1 MCLGKSVIFIFSVVC
16 KPKISDMK
24 NPVFIV
30 LAFCLAFC
38 ACSLKNPRLD
48 SLLNESGN
56 LASLSFKKPSDN
68 VSSES
73 STLEGSLIPIKNMNY
88 ARAAHT
94 ATLLKDGTVLI
105 CGGFAGN
112 SHNSLSS
119 AELYNPMLKS
129 FTKLNPLS
137 TARFSQSATLLP
149 NGKVLI
155 AGGYDGNALST
166 TEIYDPE
173 SKTFSQG
180 PKMNTPRYGHTATAL
195 NKEKILIAGGVGAG
209 WTFLSSAE
217 IYDIPSNKFLPSN
230 SMTFAR
236 ESHTA
241 TLLKNGNVLIT
252 GGHRDRRENLKVYD
266 VAEIYDSKSN
276 QFSPTGSMKIPR
288 HKHDAVLLS
297 DGKVLVNGG
306 ADKRDSLYASAEI
319 YDPNTAQFTSISNM
333 NYPRFKHI
341 GTSILLQ
348 DNNVLIGGGSDK
360 AEIYNFKTGKFD
372 PLQGNL
378 GTTRLFSSSTL
389 LDNGEVLITGGYDDK
404 IAARS
409 EASIFVKK

>member
-1 MCLGKSVIFIFSVVC
+1 MKNVIFIILVFGLEFSAYSVNH
-16 KPKISDMK
+16 S
-24 NPVFIV
+24 
-30 LAFCLAFC
+30 
-38 ACSLKNPRLD
+38 RLD
-48 SLLNESGN
+48 STLNESGK
-56 LASLSFKKPSDN
+56 LASMSLKEPSGN
-68 VSSES
+68 VSREIPIA
-73 STLEGSLIPIKNMNY
+73 EGTLIPVKNMHF

-94 ATLLKDGTVLI
+94 ATLLNDGTVLI
-105 CGGFAGN
+105 CGGFVGN
-112 SHNSLSS
+112 SNNSLSS
-119 AELYNPMLKS
+119 VELYNPAVKS
-129 FTKLNPLS
+129 FSKINSLITP
-137 TARFSQSATLLP
+137 RFNQSATLLP

-155 AGGYDGNALST
+155 AGGYNGNALSA
-166 TEIYDPE
+166 TEIYDPK

-180 PKMNTPRYGHTATAL
+180 PNMNTPRYGHTATL
-195 NKEKILIAGGVGAG
+195 LHDGKILMTGGVGTE

-217 IYDIPSNKFLPSN
+217 IYDTQTNKFTTASPMS
-230 SMTFAR
+230 FAR

-266 VAEIYDSKSN
+266 VAEIFDSKSN
-276 QFSPTGSMKIPR
+276 QFTPTGSMNIPR

-341 GTSILLQ
+341 GTSILLS

-360 AEIYNFKTGKFD
+360 AEIYNFRTGTFT

-378 GTTRLFSSSTL
+378 GTTRLFSSATL
-389 LDNGEVLITGGYDDK
+389 LENGEVLITGGYDDR
-404 IAARS
+404 ITARS
-409 EASIFVKK
+409 ESQLFVKNKP